1 MNHVPDTQPLR
12 DITVVLSHPYYPE
25 NMGAAARAI
34 RNTGIG
40 GLTVV
45 GGPPI
50 DHENAIRMACHSEEI
65 LASART
71 VDTLEEALAG
81 AAFVIGTTGRTIPD
95 RKALTAR
102 EGAYEAL
109 AHRHLGPVVI
119 LFGNERSGLSDAEL
133 HHCHRI
139 VNVPTAVP
147 NGSLNLAQAVMIM
160 TYELYSTYL
169 AGMPEAARGAEAV
182 VGRENLDK
190 WGEGLIHVLERAG
203 LFKSHGQPRTVAILR
218 DILSR
223 LNLRHHEIGLLR
235 TLVAKLNWSGMFR
248 PGDEPHLHNEDA
260 CSPEAA
266 TTESDGRVA
275 G

>member
-1 MNHVPDTQPLR
+1 MSIAADPQPLR

-45 GGPPI
+45 GGPPL
-50 DHENAIRMACHSEEI
+50 DHENAIRMACNSEDV
-65 LASART
+65 LAGART
-71 VDTLEEALAG
+71 AATLEDALAG

-102 EGAYEAL
+102 EGAHEAL
-109 AHRHLGPVVI
+109 ARRHLGPVVI

-139 VNVPTAVP
+139 VNIPTAVP
-147 NGSLNLAQAVMIM
+147 NGSLNLAQAVMIL
-160 TYELYSTYL
+160 TYELFSTYL
-169 AGMPEAARGAEAV
+169 AGLPEAARGAEAV

-190 WGEGLIHVLERAG
+190 WGDGLIRVLDRAG

-235 TLVAKLNWSGMFR
+235 TLVAKLNWAGMFK
-248 PGDEPHLHNEDA
+248 PGEEPPLPPLD
-260 CSPEAA
+260 SP
-266 TTESDGRVA
+266 
-275 G
+275 

>member
-1 MNHVPDTQPLR
+1 MNVAHQPKPLQ
-12 DITVVLSHPYYPE
+12 DVTVVLTNPYYPE

-50 DHENAIRMACHSEEI
+50 DHENAIRMACHSEDI
-65 LASART
+65 LAAART
-71 VDTLEEALAG
+71 CDTLEEALAG

-95 RKALTAR
+95 RRALTAR
-102 EGAYEAL
+102 EGAHEAL

-133 HHCHRI
+133 HHCDRI
-139 VNVPTAVP
+139 VRVPTAVP

-160 TYELYSTYL
+160 TYELFSTHL
-169 AGMPEAARGAEAV
+169 AGSPSASPGAEAV
-182 VGRENLDK
+182 VGRENLEK
-190 WGEGLIHVLERAG
+190 WGEGLIQVLERAG
-203 LFKSHGQPRTVAILR
+203 LFKGHGQPRTVAILR
-218 DILSR
+218 DILAR

-248 PGDEPHLHNEDA
+248 PGDEPALLA
-260 CSPEAA
+260 PATPSPESP
-266 TTESDGRVA
+266 ESASR
-275 G
+275 